1 MSRSPGYSSGLGPVA
16 EPAFFRRPSSTRS
29 TSSSSFLSTT
39 ASSLSETDRYGAYDD
54 DDDNDE
60 SSTEGDDSSEDDRS
74 TEGLYSSSGLSG
86 DEARLVSRLDS
97 SLAGPSSSTAT
108 ASARTA
114 SPVARSNLRLSLAVL
129 RARQSLAT
137 HSFDALAAALKSLA
151 AALPPL
157 ATLVRR
163 PHAGEEG
170 GGGSG
175 GGAGQ
180 DNPLGVF
187 VPILARLA
195 RDVRAALLDDGDKGR
210 EFRRTKF
217 AKEDAKALVAL
228 KQRWNAG
235 GGAAGGK
242 GKGRESDSL
251 EWVGAVE
258 SAVKQNPPP
267 DFLAE
272 PAFAHLTSALLT
284 SLEAFLLPSSLPRLS
299 LSKLNLTDLDLDGW
313 PALRRLEH
321 VAAWYCSF
329 TVATMEEATCKAG
342 HALDGVRSLDLSK
355 NRLTSFPLYLC
366 RLFPNLETL
375 SLSHNHFSHLPPWI
389 TLFSSLRRLRT
400 HGNRLVSSR
409 KALKPLSAGS
419 SFRSGRARAHPK
431 GAGARANVRD
441 VLKSV
446 QDTLVQTPLDR
457 LLPSSWR
464 VEETS
469 LSAIAAQ
476 VYQKYSPTGAPV
488 DGTIRPDA
496 NTELPL
502 ALLPPHL
509 ADLVESSYTCASC
522 IRFLTPSSPLFVPT
536 FYERVHHLDPGISI
550 PSRLP
555 PALHAPAPP
564 PALAPQ
570 PALDS
575 PLATPPRSN
584 TPAPATR
591 GLTAAERPAT
601 LEQRLLLALL
611 ARLDAP
617 PPPPPPPPSATARR
631 TSSFSS
637 SLLRPASAPSAAA
650 GTLPTLVIGGSGAH
664 GRGWRFCA
672 LCAGAHLGVLE
683 DALALREAHAG
694 VEVWALGGE
703 EEGGGKEDGWARWER
718 VRRWSCECIV
728 CVEERRVRSGEEREG
743 RGGPGAG
750 DGAKETWQQQQER
763 GAREG
768 VAEREAA
775 PSSARPKVLRWY
787 RRKEKLPEG
796 VGRGAGT
803 HAVVDGA

>member
-1 MSRSPGYSSGLGPVA
+1 M
-16 EPAFFRRPSSTRS
+16 
-29 TSSSSFLSTT
+29 
-39 ASSLSETDRYGAYDD
+39 
-54 DDDNDE
+54 
-60 SSTEGDDSSEDDRS
+60 
-74 TEGLYSSSGLSG
+74 
-86 DEARLVSRLDS
+86 
-97 SLAGPSSSTAT
+97 
-108 ASARTA
+108 
-114 SPVARSNLRLSLAVL
+114 
-129 RARQSLAT
+129 
-137 HSFDALAAALKSLA
+137 
-151 AALPPL
+151 
-157 ATLVRR
+157 
-163 PHAGEEG
+163 
-170 GGGSG
+170 
-175 GGAGQ
+175 
-180 DNPLGVF
+180 
-187 VPILARLA
+187 
-195 RDVRAALLDDGDKGR
+195 
-210 EFRRTKF
+210 
-217 AKEDAKALVAL
+217 
-228 KQRWNAG
+228 
-235 GGAAGGK
+235 
-242 GKGRESDSL
+242 
-251 EWVGAVE
+251 
-258 SAVKQNPPP
+258 
-267 DFLAE
+267 
-272 PAFAHLTSALLT
+272 
-284 SLEAFLLPSSLPRLS
+284 
-299 LSKLNLTDLDLDGW
+299 
-313 PALRRLEH
+313 
-321 VAAWYCSF
+321 
-329 TVATMEEATCKAG
+329 
-342 HALDGVRSLDLSK
+342 
-355 NRLTSFPLYLC
+355 
-366 RLFPNLETL
+366 PNLETL

-400 HGNRLVSSR
+400 HGNRLVSVR
-409 KALKPLSAGS
+409 KALKPLSAAS
-419 SFRSGRARAHPK
+419 SSRSGRARAHPK

-464 VEETS
+464 MDETS

-476 VYQKYSPTGAPV
+476 VYQKHSPTGALC
-488 DGTIRPDA
+488 DGTSQLNAD
-496 NTELPL
+496 TGHPL

-522 IRFLTPSSPLFVPT
+522 SRFLTPSSPLFVPT

-555 PALHAPAPP
+555 PALHVPAPP

-617 PPPPPPPPSATARR
+617 PPPPPPPSSTARR

-637 SLLRPASAPSAAA
+637 SLLRPAPLPSAAA

-694 VEVWALGGE
+694 VEVWALGE
-703 EEGGGKEDGWARWER
+703 EEERGGGEGDGWARWEQA
-718 VRRWSCECIV
+718 RRWSCECVV
-728 CVEERRVRSGEEREG
+728 CVEERRVRSGEEEREG

-750 DGAKETWQQQQER
+750 DGARETLQQQQNR

-768 VAEREAA
+768 EAEREAA
-775 PSSARPKVLRWY
+775 PSAARAKVLRWY

-796 VGRGAGT
+796 VGRVAGT
-803 HAVVDGA
+803 QAVVDGA